1 MATKIDFRYINMDN
15 RRYTTQ
21 EGILEYARNFR
32 GGMHRANTDFTSGS
46 VVIGYGRKP
55 FTHSE
60 LKAVDDS
67 LQRINDETV
76 VSLNGQAKK
85 D

>member
-1 MATKIDFRYINMDN
+1 MLSMRYINMDN
-15 RRYTTQ
+15 RRYTDQ
-21 EGILEYARNFR
+21 ESLLRYAHDFP
-32 GGMHRANTDFTSGS
+32 GGMHRANTDFSNQS

-60 LKAVDDS
+60 LKAVDDN
-67 LQRINDETV
+67 LQKFNDDTV
-76 VSLNGQAKK
+76 VSLHGQQTTKK